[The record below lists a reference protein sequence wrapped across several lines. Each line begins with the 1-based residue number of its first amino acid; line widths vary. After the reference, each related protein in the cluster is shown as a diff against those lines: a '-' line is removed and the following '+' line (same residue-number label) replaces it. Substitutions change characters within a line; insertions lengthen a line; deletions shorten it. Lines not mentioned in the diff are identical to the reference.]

1 MGSFRNRISLT
12 APGSEREL
20 TDIRDGSSETL
31 KVTIGQ
37 FDEKEQLAEA
47 SSATVDQIDLTVR
60 SITPQLAEHFNIQ
73 AGQGVVVTQ
82 VRPGSIAAMGGIQPG
97 TLIMQVNRQPVKT
110 ANDFKRVLGKSRRDK
125 RVLLLVRK
133 GDVQQYLVLSW

>member
-1 MGSFRNRISLT
+1 
-12 APGSEREL
+12 
-20 TDIRDGSSETL
+20 
-31 KVTIGQ
+31 
-37 FDEKEQLAEA
+37 
-47 SSATVDQIDLTVR
+47 
-60 SITPQLAEHFNIQ
+60 
-73 AGQGVVVTQ
+73 
-82 VRPGSIAAMGGIQPG
+82 PGSIAAMGGIQPG